1 MTSNATVTT
10 TVDLSATMRKAV
22 LYAPNDM
29 RIEQVPIPEL
39 EPGDVLL
46 KVTGALLCGTDVR
59 IYTGRKTRNVN
70 LPSTLGHEF
79 AGEVVAVNGDLP
91 EGVSMGD
98 QVCVYPLV
106 PCGNCSACS
115 KGHPNICRNRVA
127 FGYQLDGGLSQYVR
141 VPTQAR
147 ENLIPI
153 NHVSSREA
161 AIVEP
166 VACALNGQNLAKV
179 AGADTVLVA
188 GAGPLGLIHIRLA
201 KAQGVRQ
208 VISVEPNQARHAIAR
223 ASGADLVL
231 APSDGIADQIREFA
245 PDGVDVVIMA
255 IGRPE
260 AMSPYLGVLAPGAR
274 ISVFA
279 GFNSEAKLEFVANDI
294 HYNEYEIVG
303 ASSCRRENFQQVAP
317 MIDDGRL
324 KVADLIG
331 TQLPLDRATEAIDLA
346 ASGADMRVGVDVWA

>member
-1 MTSNATVTT
+1 MVQ
-10 TVDLSATMRKAV
+10 TMKKAV
-22 LYAPNDM
+22 LHAPNDM
-29 RIEQVPIPEL
+29 RVEEVPLPVL
-39 EPGDVLL
+39 EPGDTLV

-59 IYTGRKTRNVN
+59 IYTGAKTRNVS

-79 AGEVVAVNGDLP
+79 AGEVVDCNGDLP
-91 EGVSMGD
+91 EGVALGD

-106 PCGNCSACS
+106 PCGECSACT
-115 KGHPNICRNRVA
+115 KGHANICRNRVA

-141 VPTQAR
+141 VPAAAR
-147 ENLIPI
+147 DNLIPI
-153 NHVSSREA
+153 NDVSALEA

-166 VACALNGQNLAKV
+166 VSCALNGQNLAKV

-201 KAQGVRQ
+201 KAQGVTN
-208 VISVEPNQARHAIAR
+208 VISVEPNESRHAIAR
-223 ASGADLVL
+223 KSGADLVL
-231 APSDGIADQIREFA
+231 SPSEHIADRIREFS
-245 PDGVDVVIMA
+245 PDGIDVVIMA
-255 IGRPE
+255 IGRPD

-279 GFNSEAKLEFVANDI
+279 GFSSGARLELVANDI

-303 ASSCRRENFQQVAP
+303 ASSCRLENFQVAAP
-317 MIDDGRL
+317 MINDGRL
-324 KVADLIG
+324 EVADLIG
-331 TQLPLDRATEAIDLA
+331 TQLPLDRANEAIALA

>member
-1 MTSNATVTT
+1 M
-10 TVDLSATMRKAV
+10 SATMKKAV
-22 LYAPNDM
+22 LHAPHDM
-29 RIEQVPIPEL
+29 RIEEVPVPEL
-39 EPGDVLL
+39 EPGDVLI

-59 IYTGRKTRNVN
+59 IYTGRKTRNVS
-70 LPSTLGHEF
+70 LPSTLGHEL
-79 AGEVVAVNGDLP
+79 AGEVADASGPLP
-91 EGVSMGD
+91 EGVHMHD

-106 PCGNCSACS
+106 PCGNCAACL

-141 VPTQAR
+141 VPAAAR
-147 ENLIPI
+147 DNLIPI
-153 NHVSSREA
+153 NNVSALEA

-201 KAQGVRQ
+201 KAQGVKT
-208 VISVEPNQARHAIAR
+208 VISVEPNTARHTIA
-223 ASGADLVL
+223 ADSGADVVL
-231 APSDGIADQIREFA
+231 TPDDDVAERIRQIA

-260 AMSPYLGVLAPGAR
+260 ALTPYLGVLAPGAR

-279 GFNSEAKLEFVANDI
+279 GFNSDAVLELVANDI

-303 ASSCRRENFQQVAP
+303 ASSCRLENFQQAAP
-317 MIDDGRL
+317 MINDGRL

-331 TQLPLDRATEAIDLA
+331 TQLPLARAAEAIDLA
-346 ASGADMRVGVDVWA
+346 ASGSDMRVGVDVWA